1 MHGTYVGAVARGDN
15 RAAALISK
23 RASARFADEGD
34 PTCRLILHRMAGIAA
49 FQAGKF
55 REARQ
60 ELQAVLELY
69 DPVAHGPLAGR
80 WGHDVLAAALGYL
93 THIVWLLGYPD
104 QACRLME
111 KAFETARQIS
121 HSGSIGQVHYSAGVF
136 FAELRRDPV
145 ALKRHVDETVSVRS
159 RTWDFSGR
167 RRVLPRHL
175 TVRARHAS
183 RRPRACGPKPGTDAG
198 QWRRAAD
205 IFPWSFGE
213 GLRPGRERLTEPGR
227 RLSRRNRCLNGPP
240 NIPGMRSCAALPGR
254 SWLRRALMP
263 AALRRCFSRRSRSRV
278 GKARRVWSFVPR

>member
-1 MHGTYVGAVARGDN
+1 
-15 RAAALISK
+15 
-23 RASARFADEGD
+23 
-34 PTCRLILHRMAGIAA
+34 MAGIAA

-80 WGHDVLAAALGYL
+80 WGHDALAAALGYL

-145 ALKRHVDETVSVRS
+145 ALKRHVDETVVFDRE
-159 RTWDFSGR
+159 
-167 RRVLPRHL
+167 H
-175 TVRARHAS
+175 
-183 RRPRACGPKPGTDAG
+183 GT
-198 QWRRAAD
+198 
-205 IFPWSFGE
+205 S
-213 GLRPGRERLTEPGR
+213 RPGVAFFQGISLFEQ
-227 RLSRRNRCLNGPP
+227 
-240 NIPGMRSCAALPGR
+240 GMQADGLALADQ
-254 SWLRRALMP
+254 SLALMP
-263 AALRRCFSRRSRSRV
+263 GNGGERRTYFLGRV
-278 GKARRVWSFVPR
+278 GEGIRAGGRG